1 VAGVNI
7 NAYVTF
13 LVPGFKPSNSPTIR
27 RHTPTT
33 TSLLGTYIT
42 SEAQH
47 RCHDAFFVNTTSSGQ
62 AATKPTRFRA
72 LTQLHAHV
80 QRLAVDVHTY
90 MHITCAVLHIAPVV
104 PCSSSSR
111 RTNKFMPSNGHLLGD
126 RCRRVRMHTP
136 SRVCERVG
144 GGVGGGPTLTANGR
158 HERGRG
164 TSEAM

>member
-1 VAGVNI
+1 MAGVNI

-27 RHTPTT
+27 RHTPLLPVSSEHTSPVKLNTAVTT
-33 TSLLGTYIT
+33 PCS
-42 SEAQH
+42 S
-47 RCHDAFFVNTTSSGQ
+47 NTTSSGQ
-62 AATKPTRFRA
+62 AATKPTRFKA
-72 LTQLHAHV
+72 ITQLHAHV

-104 PCSSSSR
+104 PCSSPSR
-111 RTNKFMPSNGHLLGD
+111 RTNKFMLSNGHLLGD

-144 GGVGGGPTLTANGR
+144 GRSRRRSTLTANGR